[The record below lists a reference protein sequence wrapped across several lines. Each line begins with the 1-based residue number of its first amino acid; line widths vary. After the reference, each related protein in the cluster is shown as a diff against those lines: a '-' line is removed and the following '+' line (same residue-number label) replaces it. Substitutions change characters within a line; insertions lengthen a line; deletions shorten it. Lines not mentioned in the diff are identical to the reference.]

1 MADAAGRVTA
11 AAAGAAAG
19 PAVTGQ
25 TMEDPAAAD
34 APRADDLAVI
44 AAQLGRAP
52 RAVERIARRC
62 PRGCPAVIMTAPVV
76 AGDDGDELF
85 PTLYWVTCPQLAV
98 RLARLEADGWL
109 ARARHLLDN
118 DMAFAEAQDSAH
130 RRYAELRRRALG
142 RKATHRLRAGAAGLA
157 AVIDGTGVG
166 GTRHPRHVKCLHAHY
181 AHWLATG
188 CDPIGALAD
197 TWMQEL
203 ASARCRSCAA
213 GEGA

>member
-1 MADAAGRVTA
+1 MAR
-11 AAAGAAAG
+11 
-19 PAVTGQ
+19 
-25 TMEDPAAAD
+25 
-34 APRADDLAVI
+34 
-44 AAQLGRAP
+44 QLGRAP
-52 RAVERIARRC
+52 RAVAGIARRC
-62 PRGCPAVIMTAPVV
+62 ARGCPAVITTAPVV

-98 RLARLEADGWL
+98 QLARLEADGWL
-109 ARARHLLDN
+109 ARVRHLLDN
-118 DMAFAEAQDSAH
+118 DMVFAEAQDKAH
-130 RRYAELRRRALG
+130 QQYADMRRRALG
-142 RKATHRLRAGAAGLA
+142 RKAGNRLRAGAADYA
-157 AVIDGTGVG
+157 AVLDGTGVG

-197 TWMQEL
+197 TWMQKL